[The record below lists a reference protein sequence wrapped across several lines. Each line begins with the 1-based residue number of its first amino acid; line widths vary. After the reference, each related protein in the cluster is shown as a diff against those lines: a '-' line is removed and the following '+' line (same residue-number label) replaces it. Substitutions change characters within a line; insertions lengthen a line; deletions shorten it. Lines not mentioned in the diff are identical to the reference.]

1 MTVYKELTE
10 LHQTMC
16 HKFYETA
23 KNLGVYT
30 SECDE
35 IMNDIKALESIV
47 EKYLGAEMDD
57 YQFVKD

>member
-16 HKFYETA
+16 YKFYEIA
-23 KNLGVYT
+23 KNLGVNT
-30 SECDE
+30 SECNE
-35 IMNDIKALESIV
+35 ILDDIKALESIV
-47 EKYLGAEMDD
+47 AKYLGVEMVD